1 VSHWITAYTKSD
13 KATDDPLEIATLE
26 RGAFNPLNRK
36 IYEILDCVDGNYC
49 GVSGCGTSKEFT
61 LKNIQDALGDID
73 GEESFIP
80 ESNFLRDCIN
90 ADDGSGFVID
100 FY

>member
-73 GEESFIP
+73 GEENFIY
-80 ESNFLRDCIN
+80 EANFLRDCIN